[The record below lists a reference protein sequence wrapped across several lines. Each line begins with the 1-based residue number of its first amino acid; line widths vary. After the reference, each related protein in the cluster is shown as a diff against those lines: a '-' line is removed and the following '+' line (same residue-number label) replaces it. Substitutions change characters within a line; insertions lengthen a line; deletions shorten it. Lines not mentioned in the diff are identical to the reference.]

1 MLTGRRSQQ
10 PHHTFAH
17 LSGSATQPV
26 ATLQHSW
33 QDAVSSAWGTQRSA
47 PGPSSRHAQ
56 PQSHSQSW
64 STYPHSQAWAPPSS
78 SSRTTIQHQPHNAI
92 ASSSTTPTLSP
103 DAALRGHG
111 NTEGRFVPVPSETQV
126 DDYLIAH
133 MGQPDGL
140 SAGYSVQG
148 YHLDVYLLFVTVV
161 QMGGSSSVSQASV
174 HM

>member
-17 LSGSATQPV
+17 LSGSATKPV

-33 QDAVSSAWGTQRSA
+33 QDAGTSAWGAQRSA
-47 PGPSSRHAQ
+47 PASARHTQ
-56 PQSHSQSW
+56 PQSHSRPG

-78 SSRTTIQHQPHNAI
+78 SSRTTIQHQPHNAT
-92 ASSSTTPTLSP
+92 ASSSTTPSLTP
-103 DAALRGHG
+103 DAALREHG
-111 NTEGRFVPVPSETQV
+111 NPESRFVPVPSETQV

-161 QMGGSSSVSQASV
+161 QMGGSSSVSPPSAQV
-174 HM
+174 